1 MKRHFILHPSSLI
14 LSYTAGMKALARLE
28 GFIQELV
35 ERPAWL
41 LTARRLH
48 PLEMA
53 AAITR
58 ALESAALP
66 LADRVIVPDAYVVQL
81 GSEDFGLF
89 DGKRATLEREFAEYV
104 GRLAVERGLTL
115 NAAASVA
122 IVEMPGVRTGT
133 VQVRTRFSEEPP
145 QRRDAAGT
153 VMRRRPPGQPG
164 LTERVAVHE
173 NGPAA
178 AGVAALEV
186 VAQDG
191 AVLRRIVLPADTV
204 VIGRR
209 AASAVM
215 LDDPEV
221 SRRHARVEYVTPR
234 YYISDLGSTN
244 GTFVNGRKVNG
255 RHPLTD
261 GDTIDVGQTR
271 LRFRRGG

>member
-1 MKRHFILHPSSLI
+1 
-14 LSYTAGMKALARLE
+14 MKALARLE
-28 GFIQELV
+28 GFLQDLV

-58 ALESAALP
+58 ALETAALP

-81 GSEDFGLF
+81 GSEDFGQF
-89 DGKRATLEREFAEYV
+89 DSVRPTLERELAEYV
-104 GRLAVERGLTL
+104 SRLAVERGLTL

-122 IVEMPGVRTGT
+122 IVEMPGVRAGT

-145 QRRDAAGT
+145 AGREAAGT
-153 VMRRRPPGQPG
+153 VMRRRPPAQPG
-164 LTERVAVHE
+164 LTERVAVQE
-173 NGPAA
+173 NGLAGAGAA
-178 AGVAALEV
+178 TLEV
-186 VAQDG
+186 IGQDG
-191 AVLRRIVLPADTV
+191 AVLRRVVLPADAV
-204 VIGRR
+204 MIGRR
-209 AASAVM
+209 AASGVM
-215 LDDPEV
+215 LADPEV
-221 SRRHARVEYVTPR
+221 SRRHARVEYIAPR
-234 YYISDLGSTN
+234 YYVSDLGSTN